1 MNKSLLLFKTLYRN
15 SNAPSVAE
23 NGKKKASKSLV
34 ALLSVL
40 PLIIMV
46 AALTAF
52 LAASLKKISDLSVL
66 LTAIVFAT
74 QLVVLFL
81 SMTSMFS
88 TLYDAKDTSFLQTL
102 PIKPTGIFFA
112 KFALLYVNA
121 LKLSSAIFLPVA
133 YTVVITF
140 NVVNHTMFYG
150 AYALI
155 LLVGLLV
162 PVLPLFVAVLFS
174 MPIAW
179 LGSYFKGKPTLKSV
193 MTIVFYMIL
202 MCAYMVVVY
211 YMNTT
216 GFGQEGEVAIS
227 QSALSS
233 LYTLAKVAYP
243 DKVLVEFCL
252 GIQAGKNFGISA
264 ACIVGMIAIT
274 LVLASV
280 FYKRI
285 NTRKSETAVSD
296 AKVKTP
302 LKQDSVVISIM
313 KKDFKSIIRNST
325 LAMTSFAN
333 LIMAPVFIVVM
344 YFITVSKMQSGE
356 TGSPLM
362 TEMMGIGFIV
372 MYSMI
377 FLAGANLLASLA
389 YTREGK
395 SFFATKSLPIKP
407 IDSIKAKVLLAT
419 IVPAVI
425 MIPIMLIALLLYK
438 MDIVSVLLLGLD
450 TMLMVVGIN
459 CLNVLFDMKKGNQH
473 WEEMSELRNASR
485 GNYYQIISAFMAII
499 PAIVLFVLGMVL
511 SAFASGL
518 GEIGVKAI
526 FWAVATVMSV
536 AICIIGVCVI
546 RSKGVEYYALIGVN
560 KPKTHPSG
568 KYNRRGLMK

>member
-15 SNAPSVAE
+15 SNAPNVAE
-23 NGKKKASKSLV
+23 NGKKKASKAIV

-46 AALTAF
+46 AALMAVLAAF
-52 LAASLKKISDLSVL
+52 LKNIADLSVL
-66 LTAIVFAT
+66 VTAVAFGT
-74 QLVVLFL
+74 QLAVLFL

-88 TLYDAKDTSFLQTL
+88 TLYDAKDTPFLQTL
-102 PIKPTGIFFA
+102 PIRPTGVFFA
-112 KFALLYVNA
+112 KFAILYVNA
-121 LKLSSAIFLPVA
+121 LKLSSAVFLPVA
-133 YTVVITF
+133 YVAVITF

-150 AYALI
+150 VYALL
-155 LLVGLLV
+155 LLVGLLL
-162 PVLPLFVAVLFS
+162 PVLPMFVAVLFS
-174 MPIAW
+174 MPIVW
-179 LGSYFKGKPTLKSV
+179 IGSYFKGKPTLKSV
-193 MTIVFYMIL
+193 MTIIFYMML

-216 GFGQEGEVAIS
+216 GFGQEGDVVIS
-227 QSALSS
+227 QSTLSS

-243 DKVLVEFCL
+243 DKVLVELCF

-264 ACIVGMIAIT
+264 ACIVGMIAIA
-274 LVLASV
+274 LVLASL

-296 AKVKTP
+296 AKAKTQ
-302 LKQDSVVISIM
+302 LKQDSVVMSIM

-438 MDIVSVLLLGLD
+438 TDIVSVLLLGLD

-499 PAIVLFVLGMVL
+499 PAIVLFVLGIAL

-526 FWAVATVMSV
+526 FWALATVISV

-560 KPKTHPSG
+560 KPKMQTTG

>member
-23 NGKKKASKSLV
+23 NGKKKASKAIV
-34 ALLSVL
+34 ALLSVM

-46 AALTAF
+46 AALMAVLAAF
-52 LAASLKKISDLSVL
+52 LKNIADLSVL
-66 LTAIVFAT
+66 VTAIAFGT

-88 TLYDAKDTSFLQTL
+88 TLYDAKDTPFLQTL
-102 PIKPTGIFFA
+102 PIRPTGVFFA
-112 KFALLYVNA
+112 KFAILYVNA
-121 LKLSSAIFLPVA
+121 LKLSSAVFLPVA
-133 YTVVITF
+133 YVAVITF

-150 AYALI
+150 VYALL
-155 LLVGLLV
+155 LLVGLFL
-162 PVLPLFVAVLFS
+162 PVLPMFVAVLFS
-174 MPIAW
+174 MPIVW
-179 LGSYFKGKPTLKSV
+179 IGSYFKGKPTLKSV
-193 MTIVFYMIL
+193 MTIIFYMML

-216 GFGQEGEVAIS
+216 GFGQEGEVVIS
-227 QSALSS
+227 QSTLSS
-233 LYTLAKVAYP
+233 LYTLANVAYP
-243 DKVLVEFCL
+243 DKVLVELCF

-264 ACIVGMIAIT
+264 ACIVGMIAIA

-285 NTRKSETAVSD
+285 NTRKSETAAFD
-296 AKVKTP
+296 TKVKTQ
-302 LKQDSVVISIM
+302 LKQDSVVIAIM

-333 LIMAPVFIVVM
+333 LIMAPIFIVVM

-438 MDIVSVLLLGLD
+438 TDIVSVLLLGLD

-485 GNYYQIISAFMAII
+485 GNYYQILSASVAIT
-499 PAIVLFVLGMVL
+499 PAAVLFVLGILL
-511 SAFASGL
+511 STFASGL
-518 GEIGVKAI
+518 GEVGIKAI
-526 FWAVATVMSV
+526 FWAVATVISV

-546 RSKGVEYYALIGVN
+546 RNKGVEYYALIGVN
-560 KPKTHPSG
+560 KPKMRTIQ